1 MRIWSGRGRLA
12 VTKTLDGRV
21 LLRMEDGSKGGQWLE
36 LMAEDVL
43 WLINVLTMACPMNA
57 IAGDCSAPSCCDG

>member
-1 MRIWSGRGRLA
+1 MRIWSGRGRLV

-36 LMAEDVL
+36 LMAGDVL
-43 WLINVLTMACPMNA
+43 WLINVLTMVCPMSA
-57 IAGDCSAPSCCDG
+57 IAGDCSAASCCDG